1 MVVTSKQGS
10 MGSVT
15 EKLHP
20 GGESLNT
27 FLRLDIP
34 SVKFNRN
41 LRNNYQAAPGKWPI
55 SNHQFAF

>member
-41 LRNNYQAAPGKWPI
+41 LRNNYQAAPGK
-55 SNHQFAF
+55 